1 MQAQNYV
8 FMPELT
14 THQSLDK
21 DGIPNAAPRL
31 SIKPTKRNIVVPG
44 VLRKGNFKDP
54 LPWNYS
60 VVRGDLYAVG
70 TVLRKH
76 IANQYNGS
84 TSTGPYGGSVP
95 ENVFKGYAA
104 DPYNKCLTKLY
115 DSVRSSVDLSID
127 IYQANQTVKMLKSFS
142 LALRSPLKTFA
153 KSMRSIARKGYRPD
167 GRLGISS
174 RWLEWQYGIKPS
186 INTIYEMTN
195 DLVGQLGS
203 NGRFVVKARAT
214 ERGMGQEY
222 RLYTSNFCS
231 SLFDVLYNHK
241 DSRRCE
247 IALEYGISNAQLNAL
262 SQFSSLNPA
271 SFIYEN
277 IPYSFVLDWFLDVGG
292 YLRNIETACLT
303 GLVFH
308 SGYRTDTRI
317 QKFKAEAKKPKDLN
331 GYRTTP
337 HLEAHLE
344 KIWLNRSILGSMPRP
359 DLPSFKVSLGT
370 ERLLSAAALLRQ
382 FIQSPKR

>member
-1 MQAQNYV
+1 MQALNLK
-8 FMPELT
+8 FTPELYT
-14 THQSLDK
+14 YQPLNSK
-21 DGIPNAAPRL
+21 GIPDANPDVMV
-31 SIKPTKRNIVVPG
+31 KPTKRIIVSPG

-60 VVRGDLYAVG
+60 VVRGDLYMKG
-70 TVLRKH
+70 TVLSKH
-76 IANQYNGS
+76 VAGRYNGYVA
-84 TSTGPYGGSVP
+84 TGPYGGEVP
-95 ENVFKGYAA
+95 TEIFKGYAA

-115 DSVRSSVDLSID
+115 DSIRSSVDLSID
-127 IYQANQTVKMLKSFS
+127 IFQVNQTVKMLKSFS
-142 LALRSPLKTFA
+142 SALRSPLRTFA
-153 KSMRSIARKGYRPD
+153 ESMRSIARKGYRPD

-186 INTIYEMTN
+186 MNTIYEMTN
-195 DLVGQLGS
+195 DLVGQLNS
-203 NGRFVVKARAT
+203 NGRFVVKARAS
-214 ERGMGQEY
+214 ERGSGQE
-222 RLYTSNFCS
+222 LMTANFCS
-231 SLFDVLYNHK
+231 AAFDVLYIHE

-247 IALEYGISNAQLNAL
+247 IALECGISNAQLNAL
-262 SQFSSLNPA
+262 SQFSSLNPV

-308 SGYRTDTRI
+308 SGRRTDTRR
-317 QKFKAEAKKPKDLN
+317 QRFKAEAKKSKDDY

-337 HLEAHLE
+337 HLEAYSE
-344 KIWLNRSILGSMPRP
+344 KITLNRTVLSSMPRP
-359 DLPSFKVSLGT
+359 KLPSVKVSLGT

-382 FIQSPKR
+382 FIKSPKR